1 MADRTVGNI
10 IVEGWTVLDLTST
23 PLTGMTSPADV
34 TFTLYRQSGSTMV
47 AAAEAVSFTEVGVT
61 GRYYF
66 SFTPLYSGL
75 YIVYGQEIDALT
87 LQRTFEFRYDVR
99 AAGATCAATYANAY
113 CAETD
118 IERWLQTLID
128 ATTSPDDT
136 EAAAFAEARASVL
149 SSLCAGWGYGIT
161 PATIVANT
169 RLEDML
175 REANAIG
182 AALDYTVA
190 QQFAQRPSKSDR
202 ALHLQE
208 LWVQYVGDS
217 QAGTGARTIGY
228 LESEIKGN
236 LASLASDHILSGDT
250 VAYDEG
256 AAPTSVAIGIGMGTE
271 F

>member
-10 IVEGWTVLDLTST
+10 IVEGWTVFDLAGA
-23 PLTGMTSPADV
+23 PLTGMTSPAHV
-34 TFTLYRQSGSTMV
+34 TLTLVRQSGSTMV
-47 AAAEAVSFTEVGVT
+47 AAAEAITWTEIGVT

-75 YIVYGQEIDALT
+75 YVVYGLEISALT
-87 LQRTFEFRYDVR
+87 LCRAFEFRYDVR
-99 AAGATCAATYANAY
+99 AAGATFAATYANAY

-118 IERWLQTLID
+118 IERWIQTLID

-136 EAAAFAEARASVL
+136 EAAAFAESRASVL
-149 SSLCAGWGYGIT
+149 SSLCSGWGYSVT
-161 PATIVANT
+161 PATITAGS

-190 QQFAQRPSKSDR
+190 QQFSNRPSTSNR
-202 ALHLQE
+202 VERFQQ
-208 LWVQYVGDS
+208 LWIDYVGDPGNKNAK
-217 QAGTGARTIGY
+217 AGFI
-228 LESEIKGN
+228 ENEIKGS
-236 LASLASDHILSGDT
+236 LVSLASDHIISGDT

-256 AAPTSVAIGIGMGTE
+256 AAPTSVAIGITMGDL